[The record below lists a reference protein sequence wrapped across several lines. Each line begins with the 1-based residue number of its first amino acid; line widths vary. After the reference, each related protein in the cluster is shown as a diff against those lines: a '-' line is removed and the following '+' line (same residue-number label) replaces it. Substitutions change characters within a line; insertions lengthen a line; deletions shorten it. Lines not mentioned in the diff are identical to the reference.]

1 MERLVK
7 WYNNLSTMQQLALD
21 TIVGWL
27 LFIGAVLVI
36 SFLISK
42 L

>member
-7 WYNNLSTMQQLALD
+7 WYNNLSTMQQLAID
-21 TIVGWL
+21 TIIGWL
-27 LFIGAVLVI
+27 LFMGAVLVV
-36 SFLISK
+36 SFLMSK